1 MIWITIT
8 IGKQLHN
15 AKNTQNFELSKKILR
30 SNQFFFLNK
39 LLFNLSAEDD
49 PTAEILGLVDEN
61 SLGT

>member
-15 AKNTQNFELSKKILR
+15 SNTQNFELSKKILR

-39 LLFNLSAEDD
+39 FMFNLSAEDD
-49 PTAEILGLVDEN
+49 PTEILGMVDEN
-61 SLGT
+61 SLGS